1 MRHKKR
7 SECAVSLIIGFYLVI
22 LEQIW
27 EKATGASNMPYVN
40 RNQAGEITQ
49 LLDKPSN
56 SDSQWLE
63 MENPEVSQFLQDPNR
78 TEALKKSLL
87 SSDVEMARVVED
99 LVEVLMEKQ
108 VFVFTELPEVAQ
120 QKLNARKKLRED
132 VGSLNNLIGDE
143 DDIL

>member
-1 MRHKKR
+1 
-7 SECAVSLIIGFYLVI
+7 
-22 LEQIW
+22 
-27 EKATGASNMPYVN
+27 MPYVN
-40 RNQAGEITQ
+40 RNQAGEIIQ
-49 LLDKPSN
+49 LLDEPS
-56 SDSQWLE
+56 SADSQWLE
-63 MENPEVSQFLQDPNR
+63 MGSPEVSQFLQDPKH

-99 LVEVLMEKQ
+99 LVDVLMEKQ